1 MLKRTKITLSILL
14 LSFSFLM
21 KLQVYSQKI
30 SIGQPVRF
38 LALGDSYTIGQSV
51 SASERW
57 PDQLVSELSSQGY
70 NVAELR
76 IIAQT
81 GWRTDNLQSAIS
93 QLLPL
98 NGYNLVSLLIGV
110 NNQFQGGS
118 IQTYTQQFDDLL
130 QQAIWLAGNNPRHV
144 FVLSIPDYAYTP
156 FGGGNPAISAA
167 IDEFNSVNRLIT
179 ETYNVRYIDITPIS
193 RKGLEDPSLV
203 AIDGLHPSGKMYGLW
218 VQEIARYIEKEVGIN
233 ENFEAIR
240 DVSLTVNEKNLY
252 IHSPMYPAGFMIY
265 NKTGKLLMSGELT
278 GEEMTV
284 NLAILPPGIYFIR
297 LVTENRSGST
307 KKIILY

>member
-1 MLKRTKITLSILL
+1 MLKRTKLTLSILL
-14 LSFSFLM
+14 LSFLFLM

-51 SASERW
+51 SANERW

-70 NVAELR
+70 NVAELH

-156 FGGGNPAISAA
+156 FGGGNSAISEA
-167 IDEFNSVNRLIT
+167 IDEFNSVNRFIT
-179 ETYNVRYIDITPIS
+179 ETHNVRYVDITPIS
-193 RKGLEDPSLV
+193 RKGLEDTSLI
-203 AIDGLHPSGKMYGLW
+203 AKDGLHPSGKMYSLW
-218 VQEIARYIEKEVGIN
+218 VQEILRYIEKEVGII
-233 ENFEAIR
+233 ENIEAIR
-240 DVSLTVNEKNLY
+240 DVSLTVNDKNLY
-252 IHSPMYPAGFMIY
+252 IHSPLYPAGFKIY
-265 NKTGKLLMSGELT
+265 NETGKLQMSGELT

-284 NLAILPPGIYFIR
+284 NLAILPPGIYFIS

-307 KKIILY
+307 KKIILN

>member
-240 DVSLTVNEKNLY
+240 DVSLTVNEKNLF

-265 NKTGKLLMSGELT
+265 NETGKLLMSGELT

>member
-1 MLKRTKITLSILL
+1 MLKRTKPTLSILL
-14 LSFSFLM
+14 LSFIFLL
-21 KLQVYSQKI
+21 KLQAYSQKI
-30 SIGQPVRF
+30 SIGEPVHF

-51 SASERW
+51 STSERW
-57 PDQLVSELSSQGY
+57 PNQLVSELSSQGF

-98 NGYNLVSLLIGV
+98 TGYNLVSLLIGV

-130 QQAIWLAGNNPRHV
+130 QQAIWLAGNDPRHV

-156 FGGGNPAISAA
+156 FGGGNSAISAA
-167 IDEFNSVNRLIT
+167 IDEFNSVNRFIT

-203 AIDGLHPSGKMYGLW
+203 AIDGLHPSGKMYGL
-218 VQEIARYIEKEVGIN
+218 
-233 ENFEAIR
+233 
-240 DVSLTVNEKNLY
+240 
-252 IHSPMYPAGFMIY
+252 
-265 NKTGKLLMSGELT
+265 
-278 GEEMTV
+278 
-284 NLAILPPGIYFIR
+284 
-297 LVTENRSGST
+297 
-307 KKIILY
+307 

>member
-1 MLKRTKITLSILL
+1 MLKRTKPTLSILL
-14 LSFSFLM
+14 LSFIFLL
-21 KLQVYSQKI
+21 KLQAYSQKI
-30 SIGQPVRF
+30 SIGEPVHF

-51 SASERW
+51 STSERW
-57 PDQLVSELSSQGY
+57 PNQLVSELSSQGF

-98 NGYNLVSLLIGV
+98 TGYNLVSLLIGV

-130 QQAIWLAGNNPRHV
+130 QQAIWLAGNDPRHV

-156 FGGGNPAISAA
+156 FGGGNSAISAA
-167 IDEFNSVNRLIT
+167 IDEFNSVNRFIT

-218 VQEIARYIEKEVGIN
+218 VQEIVRYIEKEVGIN
-233 ENFEAIR
+233 ENIEAIR
-240 DVSLTVNEKNLY
+240 DVSITVNDRNLY
-252 IHSPMYPAGFMIY
+252 IHSPLYPAGFKIY
-265 NKTGKLLMSGELT
+265 SGTGKLLMSGEIT
-278 GEEMTV
+278 GEENTV
-284 NLAILPPGIYFIR
+284 NLVNLPRGIYFIR
-297 LVTENRSGST
+297 LVAENRAGRT
-307 KKIILY
+307 KKVILN

>member
-1 MLKRTKITLSILL
+1 MLKRTKPTLSILL
-14 LSFSFLM
+14 LSFIFLL
-21 KLQVYSQKI
+21 KLQAYSQKI
-30 SIGQPVRF
+30 SIGEPVHF

-51 SASERW
+51 STSERW
-57 PDQLVSELSSQGY
+57 PNQLVSELSSQGF

-98 NGYNLVSLLIGV
+98 TGYNLVSLLIGV

-130 QQAIWLAGNNPRHV
+130 QQAIWLAGNDPRHV

-156 FGGGNPAISAA
+156 FGGGNSAISAA
-167 IDEFNSVNRLIT
+167 IDEFNSVNRFIT

-218 VQEIARYIEKEVGIN
+218 VQEIVRYIEKEVGIN
-233 ENFEAIR
+233 ENIEAIR
-240 DVSLTVNEKNLY
+240 DVSITVNDRNLY
-252 IHSPMYPAGFMIY
+252 IHSPLYPAGFKIY
-265 NKTGKLLMSGELT
+265 SGTGKLLMSGEIT
-278 GEEMTV
+278 GEENTV
-284 NLAILPPGIYFIR
+284 NLVNLQRGIYFIR
-297 LVTENRSGST
+297 LVAENRAGRT
-307 KKIILY
+307 KKVILN

>member
-265 NKTGKLLMSGELT
+265 NETGKLLMSGELT

-297 LVTENRSGST
+297 LVAENRAGRT
-307 KKIILY
+307 KKVILN

>member
-156 FGGGNPAISAA
+156 FGGGNPAISAK

-265 NKTGKLLMSGELT
+265 NETGKLLMSGELT

>member
-1 MLKRTKITLSILL
+1 MLKRTKPTLSILL
-14 LSFSFLM
+14 LSFIFLL
-21 KLQVYSQKI
+21 KLQAYSQKI
-30 SIGQPVRF
+30 SIGEPVHF

-51 SASERW
+51 STSERW
-57 PDQLVSELSSQGY
+57 PNQLVSELSSQGF

-98 NGYNLVSLLIGV
+98 TGYNLVSLLIGV

-130 QQAIWLAGNNPRHV
+130 QQAIWLAGNDPRHV

-156 FGGGNPAISAA
+156 FGGGNSAISAA
-167 IDEFNSVNRLIT
+167 IDEFNSVKRFIT

-218 VQEIARYIEKEVGIN
+218 VQEIVRYIEKEVGIN
-233 ENFEAIR
+233 ENIEAIR
-240 DVSLTVNEKNLY
+240 DVSITVNDRNLY
-252 IHSPMYPAGFMIY
+252 IHSPLYPAGFKIY
-265 NKTGKLLMSGELT
+265 SGTGKLLMSGEIT
-278 GEEMTV
+278 GEENTV
-284 NLAILPPGIYFIR
+284 NLVNLPRGIYFIR
-297 LVTENRSGST
+297 LVAENRAGRT
-307 KKIILY
+307 KKVILN

>member
-265 NKTGKLLMSGELT
+265 NETGKLLMSGELT

>member
-1 MLKRTKITLSILL
+1 
-14 LSFSFLM
+14 M

-156 FGGGNPAISAA
+156 FGGGNPAISAK

-265 NKTGKLLMSGELT
+265 NETGKLLMSGELT